1 MISKKII
8 SRLTEMTQNTLVIFT
23 FQVCLG
29 TLTIH
34 GRNTRT
40 IVIQFKVFRHTM
52 LLSSHPYSS
61 KPFYHLIALSTNYS
75 VTHASYFLG
84 ARLRIHCP
92 QAGLSYCLEANGG
105 GWRASHHH
113 SPLNISSDL

>member
-8 SRLTEMTQNTLVIFT
+8 SGLAEMTQNTLVIFT
-23 FQVCLG
+23 FQICLG

-40 IVIQFKVFRHTM
+40 IVIQFKVFRHAI

-75 VTHASYFLG
+75 VTHTSYYLG
-84 ARLRIHCP
+84 TRLPIHCP
-92 QAGLSYCLEANGG
+92 QAGFATFRSGVLVQSIKEKAHYPPSTL
-105 GWRASHHH
+105 
-113 SPLNISSDL
+113 LF